1 MLKNYINIAIRTI
14 LKHRVFS
21 FINIF
26 GLAVAMS
33 ICMAIIMLVADQMM
47 VDRHN
52 ENGDRIYRITST
64 PYYKDQN
71 GEPGNEFATTTLPIR
86 DELLN
91 NYTGIEKAVR
101 LMRGFGNNW
110 LELDP
115 DNDINVPVS
124 GLFADPEVLEVFGHE
139 LLYGDPKTALVE
151 PYSLVL
157 TKKAAEKIFKV
168 ENPVGES
175 LKVGKIGTY
184 KVTGVIKDTENRSH
198 IVSEAFASMSTVKSL
213 EAAKIFDTNIESWN
227 NLYRGWV
234 YILLQEGKT
243 PEDIQP
249 HLEKI
254 TTAHYSN
261 LVPPNETL
269 VKYSLQNL
277 LDIVP
282 GKMLNNPIG
291 SFMPWVIIYFLAGLA
306 GIVLITSCFNFT
318 NLSIARSLNRA
329 REIGVRKVTG
339 ATRMQ
344 LFTQFLSESVIIS
357 LCAMVLAVVIIYI
370 LRPFIE
376 DLPFA
381 RFLHWNLSA
390 NYVVYGAF
398 FVLSII
404 VGILAG
410 LFPAGVLSGFQPVK
424 VLKDL
429 GNTKLMSKVG
439 MRKALLVVQFSLS
452 MIFILTVIVLN
463 KQLNLFLHNDNGFTT
478 ENKLVIQ
485 RGEAA
490 NLETLK
496 TELQKQANVISVSA
510 ASHLPMV
517 GVEFGEDF
525 KRSLDEKEW
534 QNMSCFY
541 VDEDYLNNMGLTL
554 LAGKF
559 FSAEAGASNK
569 NFIVLNEAAVSAYNF
584 KSPTEALGQTLI
596 WGEDSTQRE
605 IIGVVKNYYAGLFE
619 EKLEPLCMMNMP
631 DKFAVVQIEYS
642 GDFKEASATVQQVWN
657 GVNPGLKMEVKDFK
671 KELGVLYD
679 IVMGTLIKLVG
690 FIAFLAIVISSLGLL
705 GMATYTIE
713 TRKKEIAMRKIL
725 GSSDGSLIYIL
736 SKGYIS
742 ILLLALVIAVP
753 IAYFMNTAWLQL
765 MAFHVSVDFWT
776 IALGVLVLAFFG
788 LFIVGS
794 QLIQATRVN
803 PIENLKND

>member
-14 LKHRVFS
+14 LKHRIFS

-33 ICMAIIMLVADQMM
+33 ICMGIIMLVADQMM

-52 ENGDRIYRITST
+52 KNSHRIYRITST
-64 PYYKDQN
+64 PYYKDRN
-71 GEPGNEFATTTLPIR
+71 GEPGDDFATTTLPIR

-91 NYTGIEKAVR
+91 NYTGVEKAVR

-115 DNDINVPVS
+115 ENDINVPVS

-139 LLYGDPKTALVE
+139 LLYGDPKTALIE
-151 PYSLVL
+151 PYSMVL
-157 TKKAAEKIFKV
+157 TKKASEKIFKV

-175 LKVGKIGTY
+175 LKIGTIGTY
-184 KVTGVIKDTENRSH
+184 KVTGVIKDTEDRSH

-213 EAAKIFDTNIESWN
+213 EAAHLLEGNIDSWN
-227 NLYRGWV
+227 NLFRGWV
-234 YILLQEGKT
+234 YIMLGEGKT
-243 PEDIQP
+243 AEDIQP

-254 TTAHYSN
+254 TKVHYST
-261 LVPPNETL
+261 LAPPNETL

-282 GKMLNNPIG
+282 GKMLSNPIG
-291 SFMPWVIIYFLAGLA
+291 AFMPWVIIYFLAGLA

-339 ATRMQ
+339 ATRWQ
-344 LFTQFLSESVIIS
+344 LFIQFLSESVIIS
-357 LCAMVLAVVIIYI
+357 LFAMVLAVIIIYV
-370 LRPFIE
+370 LRPFIV

-390 NYVVYGAF
+390 NYVVYGVF
-398 FVLSII
+398 FILSII
-404 VGILAG
+404 VGIMAG
-410 LFPAGVLSGFQPVK
+410 LFPAGVLSGFQPIK

-429 GNTKLMSKVG
+429 GNTKLMSKIG

-485 RGEAA
+485 RGDEA

-496 TELQKQANVISVSA
+496 AELEKQSNIVSVSA

-517 GVEFGEDF
+517 GIEFGEDF
-525 KRSLDEKEW
+525 KRSLDEKDW
-534 QNMSCFY
+534 QSMSCYY
-541 VDEDYLNNMGLTL
+541 VDEGYVKNMGLTL
-554 LAGKF
+554 VAGKF
-559 FSAEAGASNK
+559 FSPEAGSSNK
-569 NFIVLNEAAVSAYNF
+569 NFIVVNEAAVSAYNLS
-584 KSPTEALGQTLI
+584 SPSQAIGQTLI
-596 WGEDSTQRE
+596 YGEDSTQRE

-619 EKLEPLCMMNMP
+619 EKLGPLCMMYAP
-631 DKFAVVQIEYS
+631 EKFSLVQIEYT
-642 GDFKEASATVQQVWN
+642 GDFQQASAGVQEVWSR
-657 GVNPGLKMEVKDFK
+657 VNPGLKMEIKDFK

-679 IVMGTLIKLVG
+679 IVMGTLVKILG
-690 FIAFLAIVISSLGLL
+690 FIALLAIIISSLGLL

-725 GSSDGSLIYIL
+725 GSSNGSLIYIL

-742 ILLLALVIAVP
+742 ILIIALLIAVP
-753 IAYFMNTAWLQL
+753 ISYFMNTAWLQL
-765 MAFHVSVDFWT
+765 MANHVTVDFWT
-776 IALGVLVLAFFG
+776 IALGIFVLSLFG
-788 LFIVGS
+788 LFTIGS
-794 QLIQATRVN
+794 QMVQATRVN